1 MRLKALFVS
10 FPFLADIKIYYF
22 MEVFNDKDPV
32 KDEYGIAALFWP
44 SGKFYGFI
52 TPEYSENRWPT
63 KSTIIPQ
70 SFSTESGRK
79 VVQINLS
86 FSSACQKAKLITTK
100 EKVSPV
106 SLISYQIQKV

>member
-1 MRLKALFVS
+1 MLKALFVS

-70 SFSTESGRK
+70 SFSSLQRDRK
-79 VVQINLS
+79 KSCSNQS
-86 FSSACQKAKLITTK
+86 FFF
-100 EKVSPV
+100 
-106 SLISYQIQKV
+106 

>member
-1 MRLKALFVS
+1 
-10 FPFLADIKIYYF
+10 
-22 MEVFNDKDPV
+22 MEVFNDSDPV
-32 KDEYGIAALFWP
+32 KDEYGIGALFWA

-52 TPEYSENRWPT
+52 TPQYSENRWPT

-86 FSSACQKAKLITTK
+86 F
-100 EKVSPV
+100 
-106 SLISYQIQKV
+106 